1 MSEEKENWDSTGMYF
16 GIYIGVVIMCLALIG
31 TLLWISDIEKP
42 AGISTEKAVVTKKY
56 FYKGENYIE
65 YKVGNDRYFVTV
77 GADRFEK
84 AKKGDKA
91 DAMVV
96 REKDVI
102 TGHINRYMDTIDHKT
117 AFKIDD
123 TIDANRKKSKSKLG
137 FQKKVG
143 LIFVTLGV
151 IIVINFFMWDI
162 LCPPPMTLSEQEERE
177 CWWKAAA
184 VVAVVDIV
192 FAGVVAVIK
201 LICRC
206 LS

>member
-1 MSEEKENWDSTGMYF
+1 MSEEKENWDNTGMYF

-56 FYKGENYIE
+56 FYKGENCIE

-91 DAMVV
+91 DATVV

-123 TIDANRKKSKSKLG
+123 TIDANRKKSKSKSG

-162 LCPPPMTLSEQEERE
+162 LCPPPLTLSEQEERE

-201 LICRC
+201 LICRY

>member
-123 TIDANRKKSKSKLG
+123 TIDANRKKSKSKSG

-162 LCPPPMTLSEQEERE
+162 LCPPPLTLSEQEERE

-201 LICRC
+201 LICQY

>member
-31 TLLWISDIEKP
+31 TLLWISYIEEP

-56 FYKGENYIE
+56 FYKGENCIE

-91 DAMVV
+91 DATVV

-102 TGHINRYMDTIDHKT
+102 TGHISRYMDTIDHKT
-117 AFKIDD
+117 AFKIDG
-123 TIDANRKKSKSKLG
+123 TIDANRKKSKSKSG

-162 LCPPPMTLSEQEERE
+162 LCPPPLTLSEQEERE

-206 LS
+206 LN

>member
-1 MSEEKENWDSTGMYF
+1 MSEEKKNWDSTGMYF
-16 GIYIGVVIMCLALIG
+16 GIYIGVVIMFLALIG

-42 AGISTEKAVVTKKY
+42 VGISTEKAVVTKKY
-56 FYKGENYIE
+56 FYKSENCIE

-91 DAMVV
+91 DATVV

-102 TGHINRYMDTIDHKT
+102 TGHISRYMDTIDHKT
-117 AFKIDD
+117 AFKID
-123 TIDANRKKSKSKLG
+123 ANRKKSKSS

-162 LCPPPMTLSEQEERE
+162 LCPPPLTLSEQEERE

>member
-1 MSEEKENWDSTGMYF
+1 MKSQPESQRK
-16 GIYIGVVIMCLALIG
+16 
-31 TLLWISDIEKP
+31 KP
-42 AGISTEKAVVTKKY
+42 SSRKKY

-123 TIDANRKKSKSKLG
+123 TIDANRKKSKSKSG

-162 LCPPPMTLSEQEERE
+162 LCPPPLTLSEQEERE
-177 CWWKAAA
+177 CRWKAAA
-184 VVAVVDIV
+184 VVAVMDIV

-201 LICRC
+201 LICQY

>member
-16 GIYIGVVIMCLALIG
+16 GICIGVVIMCLALIG

-56 FYKGENYIE
+56 FYKGENCIE

-91 DAMVV
+91 DATVV

-102 TGHINRYMDTIDHKT
+102 TGHISRYMDTIDHKT
-117 AFKIDD
+117 AFKID
-123 TIDANRKKSKSKLG
+123 ANRKKSKSKSG

-151 IIVINFFMWDI
+151 IIVINFFM
-162 LCPPPMTLSEQEERE
+162 LR
-177 CWWKAAA
+177 
-184 VVAVVDIV
+184 
-192 FAGVVAVIK
+192 
-201 LICRC
+201 R
-206 LS
+206 